1 MVYQLVV
8 QSFLKVQDRHCLVSI
23 TEEDETTHIIIEE
36 EEEMIM
42 VKVRLSRDIG
52 TFGTVERMIR
62 VWVLQTM

>member
-8 QSFLKVQDRHCLVSI
+8 QSFLKVQERHCLV

-42 VKVRLSRDIG
+42 VKVRLDPVILVHL
-52 TFGTVERMIR
+52 VERMIR
-62 VWVLQTM
+62 VWVSQTM